1 MAVEGIDPA
10 ILLEPFAEMIRPI
23 VGQLSVIIGGVFGL
37 YLVLILIRI
46 YYERKKVSLLKRIH
60 DDMHYL
66 RMQTVG
72 ALPKKQSL
80 LHRALAKL
88 APYKFQPKEEPFD
101 DKPKKR
107 HKKRKSSK
115 K

>member
-1 MAVEGIDPA
+1 MATEVIDPT
-10 ILLEPFAEMIRPI
+10 ILLEPFGEMIQPI

-37 YLVLILIRI
+37 YLILILIRI

-66 RMQTVG
+66 RLQTVG
-72 ALPKKQSL
+72 QLPKKQSL

-101 DKPKKR
+101 DKPVQKHKR
-107 HKKRKSSK
+107 SKTKRN
-115 K
+115 